1 MRVIYLSKTAPLL
14 LLPVGVT
21 LILLMAGLVF
31 RRRVFFMV
39 ALGLLYTGSIPLVG
53 RQALKL
59 IEGDAIRSLPQSA
72 PSGDAIVVLSGGRIL
87 APGTSKISE
96 WTDADRF
103 FGGVELYQA
112 GKAPL
117 LVFTGGAAPWE
128 PSAPSE
134 GEILV
139 GFARR
144 YGVPAEAVV
153 TTGKVYNTAE
163 EAEAVAHLLADR
175 SHVRPEAKKKM
186 QSILLVTSAFHMS
199 RAKAQFE
206 SNGFRV
212 VAYPVDFLVT
222 SGRQITILDFLPSAN
237 ALSQTELAI
246 REFYGRIFYQI
257 RQAVRRN

>member
-1 MRVIYLSKTAPLL
+1 MIYLSKIAPLF
-14 LLPVGVT
+14 LLPIGVT
-21 LILLMAGLVF
+21 LVLLISGFVF
-31 RRRVFFMV
+31 RRRVYFIV
-39 ALGLLYTGSIPLVG
+39 AIGLLYNGSIPLVG

-59 IEGDAIRSLPQSA
+59 IEGDAIRCPPQSA
-72 PSGDAIVVLSGGRIL
+72 PTGDAIVVLSGGRIV

-144 YGVPAEAVV
+144 CGVPAEAVM
-153 TTGKVYNTAE
+153 TTGRVYNTAE
-163 EAEAVAHLLADR
+163 EAEAVARLLADR
-175 SHVRPEAKKKM
+175 SHVRPEAREKL
-186 QSILLVTSAFHMS
+186 QSILLVTSAFHMP

-206 SNGFRV
+206 AKGFRV
-212 VAYPVDFLVT
+212 VAYPVDFLV
-222 SGRQITILDFLPSAN
+222 SSERQITIMDFLPSAN
-237 ALSQTELAI
+237 ALNQTELAL

-257 RQAVRRN
+257 RHAGRQN

>member
-1 MRVIYLSKTAPLL
+1 MTLL
-14 LLPVGVT
+14 LLISGF
-21 LILLMAGLVF
+21 VF
-31 RRRVFFMV
+31 RRRVYFIV
-39 ALGLLYTGSIPLVG
+39 AIGVLYTGSIPLIG

-59 IEGDAIRSLPQSA
+59 VEGDAIRSPPQSA
-72 PSGDAIVVLSGGRIL
+72 PTGDAIVVLSGGRIV
-87 APGTSKISE
+87 APGASKISE

-139 GFARR
+139 GYARR

-153 TTGKVYNTAE
+153 TTRRVYNTAE
-163 EAEAVAHLLADR
+163 EAEAVARLLADR
-175 SHVRPEAKKKM
+175 SHVGPETKKKPL
-186 QSILLVTSAFHMS
+186 SILLVTSAFHMP
-199 RAKAQFE
+199 RAKTQFE
-206 SNGFRV
+206 VNGFQV
-212 VAYPVDFLVT
+212 VAYPVDFLV
-222 SGRQITILDFLPSAN
+222 SSERQITILDFLPSAN
-237 ALSQTELAI
+237 ALNQTELAL

-257 RQAVRRN
+257 RHAGRQN

>member
-1 MRVIYLSKTAPLL
+1 MIYLSKIAPLF
-14 LLPVGVT
+14 LLPIGVT
-21 LILLMAGLVF
+21 LILLMAGFVS
-31 RRRVFFMV
+31 RRQVLFIV
-39 ALGLLYTGSIPLVG
+39 AFGVLYTGSIPLVG

-59 IEGDAIRSLPQSA
+59 IEGDAIRNPPQSA
-72 PSGDAIVVLSGGRIL
+72 PTGDAIVVLSGGRIV
-87 APGTSKISE
+87 APGTFKISE

-144 YGVPAEAVV
+144 CGVPAEGVM

-163 EAEAVAHLLADR
+163 EAEAVARLLADR
-175 SHVRPEAKKKM
+175 SHVRPETKKKPL
-186 QSILLVTSAFHMS
+186 SILLVTSAFHMP
-199 RAKAQFE
+199 RAKVQFE
-206 SNGFRV
+206 AKGFRV
-212 VAYPVDFLVT
+212 VAYPVDFLV
-222 SGRQITILDFLPSAN
+222 SSESQITILDFLPSAN
-237 ALSQTELAI
+237 ALSQTELAL
-246 REFYGRIFYQI
+246 RELYGRFFYQI
-257 RQAVRRN
+257 RYARRKN

>member
-1 MRVIYLSKTAPLL
+1 M
-14 LLPVGVT
+14 
-21 LILLMAGLVF
+21 
-31 RRRVFFMV
+31 
-39 ALGLLYTGSIPLVG
+39 
-53 RQALKL
+53 
-59 IEGDAIRSLPQSA
+59 
-72 PSGDAIVVLSGGRIL
+72 VLSGGRIV
-87 APGTSKISE
+87 APGNSKISE

-144 YGVPAEAVV
+144 YGVPAEAVM
-153 TTGKVYNTAE
+153 TTRRVYNTAE
-163 EAEAVAHLLADR
+163 EAEVVAHLLADR
-175 SHVRPEAKKKM
+175 SHVESEAKKKP
-186 QSILLVTSAFHMS
+186 QSLLLVTSAFHMP

-206 SNGFRV
+206 VQGFRV
-212 VAYPVDFLVT
+212 VAYPVDFLV
-222 SGRQITILDFLPSAN
+222 SSERQITILDFLPSAN
-237 ALSQTELAI
+237 ALSQTELAL

-257 RQAVRRN
+257 RHAVR

>member
-1 MRVIYLSKTAPLL
+1 MIYLSKIAPLFF
-14 LLPVGVT
+14 LPIGVT
-21 LILLMAGLVF
+21 LILLMAGFVL
-31 RRRVFFMV
+31 RRRVFFVV
-39 ALGLLYTGSIPLVG
+39 ALGVLYTVSIPLVG
-53 RQALKL
+53 RNALKL
-59 IEGDAIRSLPQSA
+59 IEGDAVRNPPQSA
-72 PSGDAIVVLSGGRIL
+72 PSGDAIVVLSGGRIV
-87 APGTSKISE
+87 APGNSKISE

-144 YGVPAEAVV
+144 YGVPAEAVM
-153 TTGKVYNTAE
+153 TTRRVYNTAE
-163 EAEAVAHLLADR
+163 EAEVVAHLLADR
-175 SHVRPEAKKKM
+175 SHVESEAKKKP
-186 QSILLVTSAFHMS
+186 QSLLLVTSAFHMP

-206 SNGFRV
+206 AQGFRV
-212 VAYPVDFLVT
+212 VAYPVDFLV
-222 SGRQITILDFLPSAN
+222 SSERQITILDFLPSAN
-237 ALSQTELAI
+237 ALSQTELAL

-257 RQAVRRN
+257 RHAVR

>member
-1 MRVIYLSKTAPLL
+1 MIYLSKIAPLF
-14 LLPVGVT
+14 LLPIGVT
-21 LILLMAGLVF
+21 LVLLISGFVF
-31 RRRVFFMV
+31 RRRVYFIV
-39 ALGLLYTGSIPLVG
+39 AIGVLYAGSIPLVG

-59 IEGDAIRSLPQSA
+59 IEGDAIRNPPQSA
-72 PSGDAIVVLSGGRIL
+72 PTGDAIVVLSRGRIV

-144 YGVPAEAVV
+144 CGVPAEALM
-153 TTGKVYNTAE
+153 TTGRVYNTAE
-163 EAEAVAHLLADR
+163 EAEAVARLLADR
-175 SHVRPEAKKKM
+175 SHVGPETKQKPL
-186 QSILLVTSAFHMS
+186 SILLVTSAFHMP
-199 RAKAQFE
+199 RAKTQFE
-206 SNGFRV
+206 ANGFQV
-212 VAYPVDFLVT
+212 VAYPVDFLV
-222 SGRQITILDFLPSAN
+222 SSERQNTILDFLPSAN
-237 ALSQTELAI
+237 ALSQTELAL
-246 REFYGRIFYQI
+246 REFYGRIFYQVRHAG
-257 RQAVRRN
+257 RQK

>member
-1 MRVIYLSKTAPLL
+1 MIYLSKIVPLF
-14 LLPVGVT
+14 LLPMGVT
-21 LILLMAGLVF
+21 LIFLMAGLIF
-31 RRRVFFMV
+31 RRRVFFIV
-39 ALGLLYTGSIPLVG
+39 ALGVLYAGSIPLVG
-53 RQALKL
+53 RHALKL
-59 IEGDAIRSLPQSA
+59 IEGDAVRSPPQSA
-72 PSGDAIVVLSGGRIL
+72 PSGDAIVVLSGGRIV

-117 LVFTGGAAPWE
+117 LVFTGGATLWE

-144 YGVPAEAVV
+144 YGVPAEAVM
-153 TTGKVYNTAE
+153 TTGRVYNTAE
-163 EAEAVAHLLADR
+163 EAEAVARLLADR
-175 SHVRPEAKKKM
+175 SHVGSEAKKKP
-186 QSILLVTSAFHMS
+186 QRLLLVTSAFHMP

-206 SNGFRV
+206 AKGFRV
-212 VAYPVDFLVT
+212 VAYPVDFLV
-222 SGRQITILDFLPSAN
+222 SSEMQITILDFLPSAN

-246 REFYGRIFYQI
+246 RELYGRIFYQI
-257 RQAVRRN
+257 RHTGR

>member
-1 MRVIYLSKTAPLL
+1 MIYLSKIAPLF
-14 LLPVGVT
+14 LLPIGVT
-21 LILLMAGLVF
+21 LILLMAGFVF
-31 RRRVFFMV
+31 RRQVLFIV
-39 ALGLLYTGSIPLVG
+39 AFGVLYAGSIPLAG

-59 IEGDAIRSLPQSA
+59 IEGDAIRNPPQSA
-72 PSGDAIVVLSGGRIL
+72 PTGDAIVVLSRGRIV
-87 APGTSKISE
+87 APGASKISE

-128 PSAPSE
+128 VSAPSE

-144 YGVPAEAVV
+144 CGVAAEAVM

-163 EAEAVAHLLADR
+163 EAEAVARLLADR
-175 SHVRPEAKKKM
+175 SHVRPEAREKL
-186 QSILLVTSAFHMS
+186 QSILLVTSAFHMP

-206 SNGFRV
+206 AKGFRV
-212 VAYPVDFLVT
+212 VAYPVDFLV
-222 SGRQITILDFLPSAN
+222 SSERQNTILNFLPSAN
-237 ALSQTELAI
+237 ALSQTELAL

-257 RQAVRRN
+257 QHAIRQS

>member
-1 MRVIYLSKTAPLL
+1 MIYLSKIAPLF
-14 LLPVGVT
+14 LLPLGVT

-31 RRRVFFMV
+31 GRRAFFIV
-39 ALGLLYTGSIPLVG
+39 ALAVLYTGSIPLVG

-59 IEGDAIRSLPQSA
+59 IEGDAVRNTPQSA
-72 PSGDAIVVLSGGRIL
+72 PSGDAIVVLSGGRIV

-117 LVFTGGAAPWE
+117 LVFTGGATLWE

-153 TTGKVYNTAE
+153 TTGRVYNTAE
-163 EAEAVAHLLADR
+163 EAEAVARLLADR
-175 SHVRPEAKKKM
+175 SHLGPEAKKKP
-186 QSILLVTSAFHMS
+186 QSLLLVTSAFHMP

-206 SNGFRV
+206 AQGFMV
-212 VAYPVDFLVT
+212 VAYPVDFLV
-222 SGRQITILDFLPSAN
+222 SSEKQITILDFLPSAN

-257 RQAVRRN
+257 RHAGR

>member
-144 YGVPAEAVV
+144 CGVPAEAVV
-153 TTGKVYNTAE
+153 TTGRVYNTAE
-163 EAEAVAHLLADR
+163 EAEAVSRLLADR
-175 SHVRPEAKKKM
+175 FHVGTETKKKPL
-186 QSILLVTSAFHMS
+186 SILLVTSAFHMP
-199 RAKAQFE
+199 RAKTQFE
-206 SNGFRV
+206 ANGFQV
-212 VAYPVDFLVT
+212 VAYPVDFLV
-222 SGRQITILDFLPSAN
+222 SSERQITILDFLPSAN
-237 ALSQTELAI
+237 ALSQTELAL
-246 REFYGRIFYQI
+246 REVYGRVFYQVRHVG
-257 RQAVRRN
+257 RQN

>member
-1 MRVIYLSKTAPLL
+1 MVYLSKIAPLF
-14 LLPVGVT
+14 LLPLGVT
-21 LILLMAGLVF
+21 LILLMAGLVL

-39 ALGLLYTGSIPLVG
+39 ALGVLYTGSIPLVG

-59 IEGDAIRSLPQSA
+59 IEGDAVRNPPQSA
-72 PSGDAIVVLSGGRIL
+72 PSGDAIVVLSGARMV

-103 FGGVELYQA
+103 FGGLELYQA

-117 LVFTGGAAPWE
+117 LVFTGGATLWE

-153 TTGKVYNTAE
+153 TTGRVYNTAE
-163 EAEAVAHLLADR
+163 EAEAVAYLLADR
-175 SHVRPEAKKKM
+175 SHVGSKAKK
-186 QSILLVTSAFHMS
+186 QPLSILLVTSAFHMP
-199 RAKAQFE
+199 RAKARFE
-206 SNGFRV
+206 AKGFRV
-212 VAYPVDFLVT
+212 LAYPVDFLA
-222 SGRQITILDFLPSAN
+222 SSERQITILDFLPSAS

-257 RQAVRRN
+257 RQAITQS

>member
-1 MRVIYLSKTAPLL
+1 MIYLSKIVPLF
-14 LLPVGVT
+14 LLPMGMT

-39 ALGLLYTGSIPLVG
+39 ALGVLYTGSIPLVG

-59 IEGDAIRSLPQSA
+59 IEGDAVRNLPQSA
-72 PSGDAIVVLSGGRIL
+72 PSGDTIVVLSGGRIV

-144 YGVPAEAVV
+144 YGVPAEAVM
-153 TTGKVYNTAE
+153 TTRRVYNTAE
-163 EAEAVAHLLADR
+163 EAEAVAQLLADR
-175 SHVRPEAKKKM
+175 SHVESEAKKKS
-186 QSILLVTSAFHMS
+186 QSLLLVTSAFHMP

-206 SNGFRV
+206 AKGFRV
-212 VAYPVDFLVT
+212 MAYPVDFLV
-222 SGRQITILDFLPSAN
+222 SSERQNTILDFLPSAN
-237 ALSQTELAI
+237 ALSQTELAL

-257 RQAVRRN
+257 RHAGRQN

>member
-1 MRVIYLSKTAPLL
+1 
-14 LLPVGVT
+14 
-21 LILLMAGLVF
+21 
-31 RRRVFFMV
+31 
-39 ALGLLYTGSIPLVG
+39 
-53 RQALKL
+53 
-59 IEGDAIRSLPQSA
+59 
-72 PSGDAIVVLSGGRIL
+72 VVLSRGRIV
-87 APGTSKISE
+87 APGTSKVSE

-144 YGVPAEAVV
+144 YGVPAEAVM
-153 TTGKVYNTAE
+153 TTRRVYNTAE
-163 EAEAVAHLLADR
+163 EAEAVAQLLADR
-175 SHVRPEAKKKM
+175 SHVESEAKKKS
-186 QSILLVTSAFHMS
+186 QSLLLVTSAFHMP

-206 SNGFRV
+206 AKGFRV
-212 VAYPVDFLVT
+212 MAYPVDFLVS
-222 SGRQITILDFLPSAN
+222 SGRQITISDFLPSAK
-237 ALSQTELAI
+237 ALSQTELAL

-257 RQAVRRN
+257 RNAGRQN

>member
-1 MRVIYLSKTAPLL
+1 MTYLSKIAPLF

-21 LILLMAGLVF
+21 LIFLMAGLIL
-31 RRRVFFMV
+31 RRRAFFMV
-39 ALGLLYTGSIPLVG
+39 ALGVLYTGSIPLVG

-59 IEGDAIRSLPQSA
+59 IEGDAVRNPPQSA
-72 PSGDAIVVLSGGRIL
+72 PSGDAIVVLSGGRIV
-87 APGTSKISE
+87 APGTSKVSE

-144 YGVPAEAVV
+144 YGVPAEAVM
-153 TTGKVYNTAE
+153 TTRRVYNTAE
-163 EAEAVAHLLADR
+163 EAEAVAHLLADQ
-175 SHVRPEAKKKM
+175 SHVESEAKKKS
-186 QSILLVTSAFHMS
+186 QSLLLVTSAFHMP

-206 SNGFRV
+206 AKGFRV
-212 VAYPVDFLVT
+212 VAYPVDFLV
-222 SGRQITILDFLPSAN
+222 SSERQITILDFLPSAK
-237 ALSQTELAI
+237 ALSQTELGL

-257 RQAVRRN
+257 RNAGRQN

>member
-1 MRVIYLSKTAPLL
+1 MIYLSKIAPLF
-14 LLPVGVT
+14 LLPIGVT
-21 LILLMAGLVF
+21 LILLMAGFVF
-31 RRRVFFMV
+31 RRQVLFIV
-39 ALGLLYTGSIPLVG
+39 AFGVLYAGSIPLVG

-59 IEGDAIRSLPQSA
+59 IEGDAIRNPPQSA
-72 PSGDAIVVLSGGRIL
+72 PTGDAIVVLSGGRL
-87 APGTSKISE
+87 VAPGASKISE

-144 YGVPAEAVV
+144 CGLPAEAVV
-153 TTGKVYNTAE
+153 TTGRVYNTAE
-163 EAEAVAHLLADR
+163 EAEAVSRLLADR
-175 SHVRPEAKKKM
+175 SHVGPETKKKPL
-186 QSILLVTSAFHMS
+186 SVLLVTSAFHMP

-206 SNGFRV
+206 AKGFRV
-212 VAYPVDFLVT
+212 VTYPVDFLV
-222 SGRQITILDFLPSAN
+222 SSERQNTILVFLPSAN
-237 ALSQTELAI
+237 ALSQTELAL

-257 RQAVRRN
+257 QHAIRQI

>member
-1 MRVIYLSKTAPLL
+1 VIYLSKIAPLF
-14 LLPVGVT
+14 LLPIGVT
-21 LILLMAGLVF
+21 LILLMAGLVL
-31 RRRVFFMV
+31 RRRAFFMV
-39 ALGLLYTGSIPLVG
+39 ALGVLYTGSIPLVG

-59 IEGDAIRSLPQSA
+59 IEGDAVRNRPQSA
-72 PSGDAIVVLSGGRIL
+72 PSGDAIVVLSGGRIV

-117 LVFTGGAAPWE
+117 LVFTGGATLWE

-144 YGVPAEAVV
+144 YGVSAEAVM
-153 TTGKVYNTAE
+153 TTRKVYNTAE

-175 SHVRPEAKKKM
+175 SPVGPEANRKP
-186 QSILLVTSAFHMS
+186 QSLLLVTSAFHMP
-199 RAKAQFE
+199 RAKTQFE
-206 SNGFRV
+206 AKGFRV
-212 VAYPVDFLVT
+212 VAYPVDFLV
-222 SGRQITILDFLPSAN
+222 SSEKQITILDFLPSAS

-257 RQAVRRN
+257 RHAVR

>member
-1 MRVIYLSKTAPLL
+1 MIYLSKIAPLF
-14 LLPVGVT
+14 LLPIGVT
-21 LILLMAGLVF
+21 LVLLISGFVF
-31 RRRVFFMV
+31 RRRVYFIV
-39 ALGLLYTGSIPLVG
+39 AIGVLYTGSIPLVG

-59 IEGDAIRSLPQSA
+59 IEGDAIRNPPQSA
-72 PSGDAIVVLSGGRIL
+72 PTGDAIVVLSGGRIV

-144 YGVPAEAVV
+144 CGVPAEAVM

-163 EAEAVAHLLADR
+163 EAEAVARLLADR
-175 SHVRPEAKKKM
+175 SQVRPETKKKPLR
-186 QSILLVTSAFHMS
+186 ILLVTSAFHMP
-199 RAKAQFE
+199 RAKTQFE
-206 SNGFRV
+206 ASGFQV
-212 VAYPVDFLVT
+212 VAYPVDFLV
-222 SGRQITILDFLPSAN
+222 SSERQNTILDFLPSAN
-237 ALSQTELAI
+237 ALSQTELAL

-257 RQAVRRN
+257 RYARRKN

>member
-1 MRVIYLSKTAPLL
+1 MIYLSKIAPLF
-14 LLPVGVT
+14 LLPIGVT
-21 LILLMAGLVF
+21 LVLLISGFVF
-31 RRRVFFMV
+31 RRRVYFIV
-39 ALGLLYTGSIPLVG
+39 AIGVLYTGSIPLVG

-59 IEGDAIRSLPQSA
+59 IEGDAIRNPPQSA
-72 PSGDAIVVLSGGRIL
+72 PTGDAIVVLSGGRIV
-87 APGTSKISE
+87 APGASKISE

-117 LVFTGGAAPWE
+117 LVFTGGATLWE

-153 TTGKVYNTAE
+153 TTGRVYNTDE
-163 EAEAVAHLLADR
+163 EAEAVARLLADR
-175 SHVRPEAKKKM
+175 SHVGPEAKKKP
-186 QSILLVTSAFHMS
+186 QSLLLVTSAFHMP

-206 SNGFRV
+206 AQGFRV
-212 VAYPVDFLVT
+212 VAYPVDFLV
-222 SGRQITILDFLPSAN
+222 SSEKQITILDFLPSAN

-257 RQAVRRN
+257 RHAVT

>member
-1 MRVIYLSKTAPLL
+1 MTYLSKIAPLF

-21 LILLMAGLVF
+21 LIFLMAGLVF

-39 ALGLLYTGSIPLVG
+39 ALGVLYTGGIPLVA

-59 IEGDAIRSLPQSA
+59 IEGDAIRTPPHSA
-72 PSGDAIVVLSGGRIL
+72 STGDAIVVLSGGRIV

-117 LVFTGGAAPWE
+117 LVFTGGAALWE

-144 YGVPAEAVV
+144 CGVPAEAVV
-153 TTGKVYNTAE
+153 TTGRVYNTAE
-163 EAEAVAHLLADR
+163 EAEAVARLLADR
-175 SHVRPEAKKKM
+175 SHVGPATKKKPL
-186 QSILLVTSAFHMS
+186 SILLVTSAFHMP
-199 RAKAQFE
+199 RAKTQFE
-206 SNGFRV
+206 ANGFQV
-212 VAYPVDFLVT
+212 VAYPVDFIVT
-222 SGRQITILDFLPSAN
+222 SERQITILDFLPSAN

-257 RQAVRRN
+257 RQAGRRN

>member
-1 MRVIYLSKTAPLL
+1 MIYLSKIVPLF
-14 LLPVGVT
+14 LLPMGVT
-21 LILLMAGLVF
+21 LILLMAGLVL
-31 RRRVFFMV
+31 RRRAFFMV
-39 ALGLLYTGSIPLVG
+39 ALGVLYTGSIPLVG

-59 IEGDAIRSLPQSA
+59 IEGDAIRCLPQSA
-72 PSGDAIVVLSGGRIL
+72 PSGDAIVVLSGGRIV

-153 TTGKVYNTAE
+153 TTKRVYNTAG
-163 EAEAVAHLLADR
+163 EAEAVARLLADR
-175 SHVRPEAKKKM
+175 SHLGPEAKKKP
-186 QSILLVTSAFHMS
+186 QSLLLVTSAFHMP

-206 SNGFRV
+206 AKGFRV
-212 VAYPVDFLVT
+212 VDYPVDFLVS

-237 ALSQTELAI
+237 ALSQTELAL
-246 REFYGRIFYQI
+246 RELYGRIFYQI
-257 RQAVRRN
+257 RHAGRQN

>member
-1 MRVIYLSKTAPLL
+1 M
-14 LLPVGVT
+14 GVT
-21 LILLMAGLVF
+21 LIFLMAGLVF
-31 RRRVFFMV
+31 RRRAFFIV
-39 ALGLLYTGSIPLVG
+39 ALGVLYTGSIPLVG

-59 IEGDAIRSLPQSA
+59 IEGDAVRNTPQSA
-72 PSGDAIVVLSGGRIL
+72 PSGDAIVVLSGGRIV

-117 LVFTGGAAPWE
+117 LVFTGGATLWE

-153 TTGKVYNTAE
+153 TTGRVYNTAE
-163 EAEAVAHLLADR
+163 EAEAVAHLLAAR
-175 SHVRPEAKKKM
+175 SHVGSEAKKKP
-186 QSILLVTSAFHMS
+186 QRLLLVTSAFHMP

-206 SNGFRV
+206 AKGFRV
-212 VAYPVDFLVT
+212 VAYPVDFLV
-222 SGRQITILDFLPSAN
+222 SSERQNTILDFLPSAN
-237 ALSQTELAI
+237 ALSQTELAL

-257 RQAVRRN
+257 QHAIRQS

>member
-1 MRVIYLSKTAPLL
+1 VV
-14 LLPVGVT
+14 PV
-21 LILLMAGLVF
+21 F
-31 RRRVFFMV
+31 
-39 ALGLLYTGSIPLVG
+39 ALGKTWYAANNPTV
-53 RQALKL
+53 RN
-59 IEGDAIRSLPQSA
+59 
-72 PSGDAIVVLSGGRIL
+72 GDAIVVLSGGRIV

-144 YGVPAEAVV
+144 CGLPAEAVV
-153 TTGKVYNTAE
+153 TTGRVYNTAE
-163 EAEAVAHLLADR
+163 EAEAVSRLLADR
-175 SHVRPEAKKKM
+175 SHVGTETKKKPL
-186 QSILLVTSAFHMS
+186 SILLVTSAFHMP
-199 RAKAQFE
+199 RAKTQFE
-206 SNGFRV
+206 ANGFQV
-212 VAYPVDFLVT
+212 VAYPVDFLV
-222 SGRQITILDFLPSAN
+222 SSERQNTILDFLPSAN
-237 ALSQTELAI
+237 ALSQTELAL

-257 RQAVRRN
+257 RHARRKN

>member
-1 MRVIYLSKTAPLL
+1 M
-14 LLPVGVT
+14 GVT
-21 LILLMAGLVF
+21 MILLMAGLVL
-31 RRRVFFMV
+31 RRRAFFMV
-39 ALGLLYTGSIPLVG
+39 ALGVLYTGSIPLVG
-53 RQALKL
+53 RQALKF
-59 IEGDAIRSLPQSA
+59 IEGDAIRNPPQSA
-72 PSGDAIVVLSGGRIL
+72 PTGDAIVALSGGRIV

-144 YGVPAEAVV
+144 CGVPAEAVM

-163 EAEAVAHLLADR
+163 EAEAVARLLADR
-175 SHVRPEAKKKM
+175 SHVRPEAREKL
-186 QSILLVTSAFHMS
+186 QSILLVTSAFHMP

-206 SNGFRV
+206 AKGFRV
-212 VAYPVDFLVT
+212 VAYPVDFLV
-222 SGRQITILDFLPSAN
+222 SSERQNTILDFLPSAN
-237 ALSQTELAI
+237 ALSQTELAL

-257 RQAVRRN
+257 QHAIRQS